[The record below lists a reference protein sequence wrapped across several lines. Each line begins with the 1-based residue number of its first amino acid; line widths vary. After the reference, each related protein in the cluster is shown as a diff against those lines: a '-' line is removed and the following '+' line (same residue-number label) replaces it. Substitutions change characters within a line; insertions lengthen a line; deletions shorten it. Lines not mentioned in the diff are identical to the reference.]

1 MFSTPF
7 SFEKFNDVLFVVIDD
22 ILSISLEFS
31 HHNGGK
37 KSSKR
42 DIRPKN
48 PIFNS
53 F

>member
-1 MFSTPF
+1 MMLILTRLI
-7 SFEKFNDVLFVVIDD
+7 KTKLNDM
-22 ILSISLEFS
+22 LSISLEFS
-31 HHNGGK
+31 HHNSGK

-48 PIFNS
+48 PIFYS

>member
-1 MFSTPF
+1 MFSIL
-7 SFEKFNDVLFVVIDD
+7 SLLKKVNDVLFAVMDD
-22 ILSISLEFS
+22 MLSISLEFS

-48 PIFNS
+48 LIFNS